1 MNANRNPIAIGSN
14 HPHRRFIIFDR
25 DVKILLKCS
34 FSAIFATNVS
44 ETKKMK
50 QRQDKKAFSELI
62 QKNQRIIH
70 KITLIYANS
79 AVDREDLF
87 QEICLQLWL
96 SYPNFREEA
105 KFSTWMYRVALNTA
119 ISNIRK
125 SKNSFSFEPL
135 RETDRIPDESSDEK
149 EHVKLLYSAIS
160 KLNRIDKAIILLWLE
175 DKNYEE
181 IATIMGTTKTN
192 VSVKLVRIKRK
203 LEELVSNTVNQE
215 S

>member
-1 MNANRNPIAIGSN
+1 
-14 HPHRRFIIFDR
+14 
-25 DVKILLKCS
+25 
-34 FSAIFATNVS
+34 
-44 ETKKMK
+44 MK

>member
-1 MNANRNPIAIGSN
+1 
-14 HPHRRFIIFDR
+14 
-25 DVKILLKCS
+25 
-34 FSAIFATNVS
+34 
-44 ETKKMK
+44 MK

-62 QKNQRIIH
+62 GKNQRIIH
-70 KITLIYANS
+70 KITLIYANCP
-79 AVDREDLF
+79 VDREDLF
-87 QEICLQLWL
+87 QEICLQLWK

-149 EHVKLLYSAIS
+149 EQIKLLYRAIS

-175 DKNYEE
+175 EKNYEE
-181 IATIMGTTKTN
+181 IATIMGTTKSN
-192 VSVKLVRIKRK
+192 VSVKLVRIKQK
-203 LEELVSNTVNQE
+203 LEELVNNTVN
-215 S
+215 

>member
-1 MNANRNPIAIGSN
+1 MLKSY
-14 HPHRRFIIFDR
+14 
-25 DVKILLKCS
+25 LKCS

-44 ETKKMK
+44 ENKKMK
-50 QRQDKKAFSELI
+50 QRQDKKAFSKLI

-125 SKNSFSFEPL
+125 SKNTFSFEPL
-135 RETDRIPDESSDEK
+135 RETDRILDESSDEK
-149 EHVKLLYSAIS
+149 EQVKLLYRAIS